1 MSEDSETVHLM
12 DEELEDTG
20 YEVPKHAPQF
30 SKMVFP
36 FPKPN
41 VMLEMPQG
49 SQPTIGHQPTT
60 GHQSMNSISS
70 NSTVQT
76 QSRSES
82 GSSTQYHGAEA
93 WWSVGE
99 FLQQG
104 ITHQSVGL
112 SLSGK
117 NDDDTWDL
125 SDSIADLYME
135 ASEREQQD
143 RDKVTE
149 QLKES
154 KTEIDKK
161 WLEKDTNNG
170 FVRVFQ
176 PDSEVSKVF
185 PCTLSTTAHKL
196 CLQCGRPPNSLHIQL
211 NGDIIRR
218 LEPIDSPLAI
228 QNEYLQTV
236 GYKDIRKIQQMGLCS
251 DLPWLVKFYAG
262 KPLSDGTYSRNQL
275 TSYAYVRKGK
285 LLHQW
290 VRRLCVVSG
299 TRLLIY
305 RDKNKTTKPTVVQ
318 LAKGEVEEVTIK
330 GHERCLKLTSTQQG
344 DRSVYLSFDSDN
356 DYSKWLRKT
365 KKATAK
371 LPSKADLSNCHLEFL
386 PETVF
391 INEDLR
397 SLNLR
402 HNALKERPIEE
413 DIYTIGWLDDLPK
426 FHSLCSLN
434 LADNNLS
441 NFPVALCQMVTLTEL
456 NIASNKIKE
465 IPPEI
470 VHMSSLQMLHIH
482 NNHLHSLPTEMTEMS
497 SLKII
502 VLAFNHFSTIPE
514 VLLQSQNSKSNL
526 DSIIMAGNRVEKLP
540 HEVLCRMQH
549 IKKIDLRMNS
559 LSLLPSETA
568 KFHFLELVTHLD
580 VRDNHIKDLD
590 VRSLKSLEYLNCE
603 RNTMQ
608 SLQVNGSSLKN
619 LYAADNELEV
629 FSVNPKPEWL
639 VNLDISRNKLPS
651 LPPWVAECFFMVKL
665 DASHNAITELPA
677 RLFCDARKLKVLN
690 MSHNQIS
697 EVPTDTQNCVLE
709 ELHLEHNCLN
719 LLPGHLM
726 LQANKLKYLNLTG
739 NNLQSVPQFSF
750 THSSRLHELYLSDNK
765 LEDDCIPFLCSFTKL
780 RILHIAHNR
789 ITEIRN
795 RDIFKLENLQ
805 EINLSGNDLRTLPHN
820 LGRHPKLQVLRANT
834 NYLKELP
841 DFKMANNLKVL
852 EVGSNRLSDVSVT
865 GLMGSQVQ
873 LLDISGNPDIMVK
886 SSELKGIS
894 TIKKICTLDMRGQN
908 RSLLDLRQAPFES
921 GGCPWQTGL
930 SQTSGM
936 RNKLCVT
943 ILNKPQ
949 FTNEV
954 EGLFGVFDG
963 GRNEEVIKII
973 DDVISDTVLEES
985 NQSSANQQSLKY
997 ALLSVHSKLQSTGQ
1011 KVGAAA
1017 AVCHLKKEN
1026 NQYSLCMA
1034 NVGDV
1039 EVVICRRGE
1048 VVPVSRRFLVQSDQE
1063 ECRRI
1068 CKSDGII
1075 TEDGRVNGVA
1085 FQTRLL
1091 GSSFLYPHVIPD
1103 PHLVQVNLHHDDQFI
1118 IIANHGLWKYV
1129 NYEDAVKQIKNI
1141 PDPVIAAKR
1150 LQDLAQGYGSK
1161 ESIGILVIRL
1171 LLSEKERNKMKT
1183 ILQKQFQAEQE
1194 LLAVLKERDA
1204 IKEEERRKKK
1214 EEIAHEEDGVP
1225 MDILK
1230 LKKHGKRRMQ
1240 AFDVFHEEG
1249 GDYVS
1254 LAFSSSDSSSENW
1267 EEVLQKRLAE
1277 EVKNKELRH
1286 LFDDEN
1292 KETDVMNAAF
1302 EMGYN
1307 GVDPNWN
1314 TKDTSK
1320 KKYKKKHHA
1329 PDPNVN
1335 IISPVNYQPNALINA
1350 SPSVESVE
1358 FTKDYSGSQNV
1369 DRDAVLFHQM
1379 QIARSKSKSTDSM
1392 DSIQSV
1398 PNSSSYR
1405 DVPVA
1410 TKSSSHSIEVLIHKP
1425 HHGSWEE
1432 RLGGSQPSY
1441 LPTHQKNLSL
1451 QDFDWEVPNSC
1462 PDTKSVEMEHV
1473 KLHKLDRKFDASMNN
1488 LFVAENQEK
1497 SQPQGLVISP
1507 AGSDENVKETPEI
1520 YEDETIVS
1528 GYKTS
1533 PTIKDKK
1540 QRAPP
1545 PPPLPPRVSLEDLYA
1560 KPQKK
1565 ERRAAPL
1572 PPTCGSP
1579 QGKTTIQVQED
1590 EEKSAFQT
1598 VKPVV
1603 PPRTYLSKPEAGD
1616 NSQIKKLTDSLLAL
1630 QGRDVLNIRA
1640 KISKFEIGDHQP
1652 SNVPERNV
1660 DYILTSEGSETQT
1673 SEDKGY
1679 LKHEPDVNS
1688 NSLTSLQNF
1697 YFALQN
1703 GTHTSQ
1709 CHDEAS
1715 NPFSTPSMESLL
1727 HKSLSQ
1733 QSVIETYL

>member
-1 MSEDSETVHLM
+1 MA
-12 DEELEDTG
+12 DEEMRSESTIELT
-20 YEVPKHAPQF
+20 
-30 SKMVFP
+30 
-36 FPKPN
+36 N
-41 VMLEMPQG
+41 VMLEMPPDN
-49 SQPTIGHQPTT
+49 QPLT
-60 GHQSMNSISS
+60 GHQSLNSISS
-70 NSTVQT
+70 NSTAQT
-76 QSRSES
+76 QPQSES
-82 GSSTQYHGAEA
+82 GSSLYGTQYHGAEA
-93 WWSVGE
+93 WWSMGE
-99 FLQQG
+99 FLHQG
-104 ITHQSVGL
+104 LTHQSVGL
-112 SLSGK
+112 SIHSK

-135 ASEREQQD
+135 VSEREEQE
-143 RDKVTE
+143 RDKSVG
-149 QLKES
+149 QLRES
-154 KTEIDKK
+154 KTEVDRK
-161 WLEKDTNNG
+161 WLEKDTSNG

-185 PCTLSTTAHKL
+185 PCTLSTSAHKL
-196 CLQCGRPPNSLHIQL
+196 CLQCGRPPNSMHIQL

-218 LEPIDSPLAI
+218 LEPFDCPLAI
-228 QNEYLQTV
+228 QNEYLQNV
-236 GYKDIRKIQQMGLCS
+236 GYKDTKKIQQMGLCP
-251 DLPWLVKFYAG
+251 DLSWLVKFYAG
-262 KPLSDGTYSRNQL
+262 KPMSDGTYSRNQL
-275 TSYAYVRKGK
+275 TTYAYVRKGK

-305 RDKNKTTKPTVVQ
+305 RDKSKSTKPTVVQ
-318 LAKGEVEEVTIK
+318 LAKGEVEEVTVK
-330 GHERCLKLTSTQQG
+330 GHDRCLKVTSTQQG
-344 DRSVYLSFDSDN
+344 DRSVYLSFDSDT

-391 INEDLR
+391 INEDLKC
-397 SLNLR
+397 LNLR

-441 NFPVALCQMVTLTEL
+441 NFPAAICQMKTLTEL
-456 NIASNKIKE
+456 NIASNKIRE
-465 IPPEI
+465 IPSEI

-482 NNHLHSLPTEMTEMS
+482 NNHLNSLPTEMSEMS
-497 SLKII
+497 SLKIL
-502 VLAFNHFSTIPE
+502 VLAFNHFTTIPE

-580 VRDNHIKDLD
+580 VRDNQIKDLD

-603 RNTMQ
+603 RNGMQ

-619 LYAADNELEV
+619 LYATDNVLET

-639 VNLDISRNKLPS
+639 VNLDISRNKLPC
-651 LPPWVAECFFMVKL
+651 LPSWASECFFMVKL
-665 DASHNAITELPA
+665 DASHNVITDLPP

-690 MSHNQIS
+690 LSHNKIS
-697 EVPTDTQNCVLE
+697 EVPSDLQNCVLE
-709 ELHLEHNCLN
+709 DLHLEHNCLT

-726 LQANKLKYLNLTG
+726 LQASKLKYLNLTG
-739 NNLQSVPQFSF
+739 NDLQSVPQFSF
-750 THSSRLHELYLSDNK
+750 THSSRLHELYLSDNR
-765 LEDDCIPFLCSFTKL
+765 LEDDSIPFLCTFTKL

-789 ITEIRN
+789 ITEIKN
-795 RDIFKLENLQ
+795 RDIVKLENLL
-805 EINLSGNDLRTLPHN
+805 EINLSGNDLRTLPSN
-820 LGRHPKLQVLRANT
+820 LGKHPKLQIIRANG
-834 NYLKELP
+834 NHLKELP
-841 DFKMANNLKVL
+841 DFKRANNLKVL

-865 GLMGSQVQ
+865 NLMGSQVK

-886 SSELKGIS
+886 SSELRGLS
-894 TIKKICTLDMRGQN
+894 SVKKICTVDMRGQN

-930 SQTSGM
+930 SLTSGM
-936 RNKLCVT
+936 RNKLGVS

-963 GRNEEVIKII
+963 GRNDEVIKII
-973 DDVISDTVLEES
+973 DDVISDTVLEEARQGSS
-985 NQSSANQQSLKY
+985 NQNSLKY
-997 ALLSVHSKLQSTGQ
+997 AMLSIHSKLQSTGQ

-1017 AVCHLKKEN
+1017 AVCHLKKEDN
-1026 NQYSLCMA
+1026 HYSLSMA

-1039 EVVICRRGE
+1039 EVVVCRRGE
-1048 VVPVSRRFLVQSDQE
+1048 VVPISRRFLVQSDHQE
-1063 ECRRI
+1063 CNRI

-1075 TEDGRVNGVA
+1075 TEDGRVNGVT

-1103 PHLVQVNLHHDDQFI
+1103 PHLVQMTLHHDDQFI
-1118 IIANHGLWKYV
+1118 IIANHGLWKYIT
-1129 NYEDAVKQIKNI
+1129 YEDAVSQIKNI

-1194 LLAVLKERDA
+1194 LLAVLKERDVVRD
-1204 IKEEERRKKK
+1204 EEKRKKK
-1214 EEIAHEEDGVP
+1214 EEIAQEDESVP

-1230 LKKHGKRRMQ
+1230 LRKHAKKRMQ

-1254 LAFSSSDSSSENW
+1254 LALSAARSGENW

-1286 LFDDEN
+1286 LFDDPS
-1292 KETDVMNAAF
+1292 KETDAMNAAF

-1307 GVDPNWN
+1307 GVESNWN
-1314 TKDTSK
+1314 TDDKN
-1320 KKYKKKHHA
+1320 KKYKKRFHA

-1350 SPSVESVE
+1350 SSSLESVE
-1358 FTKDYSGSQNV
+1358 FTKDYAGSSNV

-1379 QIARSKSKSTDSM
+1379 QIARSKSRSTDSM

-1398 PNSSSYR
+1398 PNSSSYK

-1441 LPTHQKNLSL
+1441 LPTHQRNLSL
-1451 QDFDWEVPNSC
+1451 QDFDWEVPHSC
-1462 PDTKSVEMEHV
+1462 PNTKSIETDQVTIQA
-1473 KLHKLDRKFDASMNN
+1473 LDRKMDASMNN
-1488 LFVAENQEK
+1488 LFETEDQTKSDSQECLLH
-1497 SQPQGLVISP
+1497 SNEG
-1507 AGSDENVKETPEI
+1507 
-1520 YEDETIVS
+1520 EDERESSEMFVDDTIVS
-1528 GYKTS
+1528 GYKTA
-1533 PTIKDKK
+1533 PTLKDKK

-1565 ERRAAPL
+1565 ERRA
-1572 PPTCGSP
+1572 PPPPPSNDLYQRERTQS
-1579 QGKTTIQVQED
+1579 KEDEDRVTIQI
-1590 EEKSAFQT
+1590 

-1603 PPRTYLSKPEAGD
+1603 PPRTYLSKSESVDSAQCGRKP
-1616 NSQIKKLTDSLLAL
+1616 TDSLLAL
-1630 QGRDVLNIRA
+1630 HRGNVLNIRA
-1640 KISKFEIGDHQP
+1640 KFESDNSST
-1652 SNVPERNV
+1652 SNKSENNV
-1660 DYILTSEGSETQT
+1660 DYILTPEVVDTQAN
-1673 SEDKGY
+1673 ENKGY

-1703 GTHTSQ
+1703 GTSSNGY
-1709 CHDEAS
+1709 HDNS
-1715 NPFSTPSMESLL
+1715 DGPFNTPSLESLL